1 MDNLY
6 YRKLWDAVVDK
17 NPILSS
23 IGQYYVH
30 GCMLHAGVMHM
41 VSILTLTVNSPT
53 LCPTFTSA
61 FDGPTLCLQ
70 LFITL
75 ISLQFSLQL
84 SMVKVFI

>member
-1 MDNLY
+1 MENLY

-61 FDGPTLCLQ
+61 FVSPTLFMSTEL
-70 LFITL
+70 
-75 ISLQFSLQL
+75 SLQL
-84 SMVKVFI
+84 LMVQHCVFNSS